1 MPQGAAGIGEKMSRK
16 EYVTMASDLA
26 TDWKYAQA
34 HGKVAMDTFDMVFD
48 TLCYAL
54 KRDNSAFD
62 RDKFRVAVKGA

>member
-1 MPQGAAGIGEKMSRK
+1 MTRK
-16 EYVTMASDLA
+16 GYVTMASDLA
-26 TDWKYAQA
+26 IDWQYAQA

-48 TLCYAL
+48 TICHTL